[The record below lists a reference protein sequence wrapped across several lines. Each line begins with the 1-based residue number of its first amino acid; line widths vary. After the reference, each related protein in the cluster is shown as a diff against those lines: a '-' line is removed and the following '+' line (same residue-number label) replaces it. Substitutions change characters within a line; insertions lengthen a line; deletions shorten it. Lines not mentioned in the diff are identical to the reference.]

1 MRWADFELKEQP
13 SSSPE
18 EKARI
23 MQCVRD
29 FEIALANIV
38 KLVAE
43 AQHLMPNSHPETLR
57 RIRKYVWQST
67 CIFFFLCSCISSS
80 NYRIARSKC

>member
-23 MQCVRD
+23 MQCVRE
-29 FEIALANIV
+29 FEVALASIV

-43 AQHLMPNSHPETLR
+43 AQHLITNSHPETLK
-57 RIRKYVWQST
+57 RIRKYVCQNT
-67 CIFFFLCSCISSS
+67 FFF
-80 NYRIARSKC
+80 